1 MYSLVRIGWPH
12 LCPQRSLMRLSSQPH
27 PIHFVSILFNNRLYN
42 FSFDI
47 SSLKKLYNSWSPL
60 LSVLLS
66 DELPVFLQ
74 LSFPWWKGHSSPA
87 TTFPQHSLVK
97 ERMTEK
103 IAPVLLRSCNNEG
116 LRFHKRVLFTVLTIW
131 MHRNGIQELLEQFAV
146 HCILL
151 IASVLTKLTYYV
163 SLRNIRVIYFRMLQC
178 ILCHKAYGYFWWEMK
193 MNSRKNI

>member
-1 MYSLVRIGWPH
+1 
-12 LCPQRSLMRLSSQPH
+12 MRLSSQPH

-74 LSFPWWKGHSSPA
+74 LSFPWWKGHSSLA

-116 LRFHKRVLFTVLTIW
+116 LRFHKRVLFTVFTIW
-131 MHRNGIQELLEQFAV
+131 MHRNGIQELLEQFAL